1 LRKGVLKF
9 RSAGAG
15 TQKSGLYSKTFP
27 LIPVVVCFAWISYWK
42 IGSLYSSFL
51 KVVKFFFPISMIW
64 IKASF
69 TLLLTI
75 TLVVLLNSKM
85 GSVPP
90 LGKFMNP
97 FGGFWANAEP
107 RNAGKE
113 KKLNLTGLRGE
124 VKVVFDEQYG
134 ASHFCGQQPRSLLRA
149 GLCNSHAPAV
159 ADGAANTLCGW
170 PRFGDYRG
178 GHR

>member
-1 LRKGVLKF
+1 
-9 RSAGAG
+9 
-15 TQKSGLYSKTFP
+15 
-27 LIPVVVCFAWISYWK
+27 
-42 IGSLYSSFL
+42 
-51 KVVKFFFPISMIW
+51 MIW

-113 KKLNLTGLRGE
+113 KKLNLTGLHGE
-124 VKVVFDEQYG
+124 VK
-134 ASHFCGQQPRSLLRA
+134 
-149 GLCNSHAPAV
+149 AV